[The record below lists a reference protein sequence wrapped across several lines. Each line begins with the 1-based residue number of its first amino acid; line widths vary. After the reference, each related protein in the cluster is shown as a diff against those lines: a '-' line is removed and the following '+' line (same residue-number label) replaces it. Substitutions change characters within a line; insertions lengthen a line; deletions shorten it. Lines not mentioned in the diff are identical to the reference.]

1 MNNID
6 KYFSTADALN
16 AAKLYIDLDALCH
29 NYQKLRD
36 LSPTAICASVVKAN
50 AYGLGLEDVS
60 RALSKAGCTHFFVAQ
75 PREAARLRKVQP
87 KAQIMVL
94 NGLYEAAE
102 DYYTEHNLIP
112 VLNTVEEA
120 EAWARFAEKKGE
132 KLPALAHIDTGMNRL
147 GMSARECDDIFSNER
162 LSQGL
167 DILYLMSHLACA
179 DRPDD
184 EHNRAQLKNF
194 QDVLSKHPQAR
205 ASLANSAGIFLGPD
219 YHFDMTRPGYALYG
233 GKSTDLAQAEMSPVV
248 HLRAKFLQIRDV
260 NTGESV
266 GYGARWVAKRESVI
280 GILPIG
286 YGDGFSRL
294 HGSPTDELRGQVY
307 VSGKKVPIIGR
318 VSMDLMAVDLTE
330 LAQSSALRNMSV
342 EILGE
347 NITIDELAESAQ
359 TIGYEV
365 LTNLGS
371 RYARHYEGS
380 F

>member
-16 AAKLYIDLDALCH
+16 AAKLFIDLGALRQ
-29 NYQKLRD
+29 NYQKLRG
-36 LSPTAICASVVKAN
+36 LSPTAICAGVVKSN

-60 RALSKAGCTHFFVAQ
+60 RALAKAGCTHFFVAQ
-75 PREAARLRKVQP
+75 PREAAQLRKVQP

-94 NGLYEAAE
+94 NGLYEGAE
-102 DYYTEHNLIP
+102 DYYIEHNIIP
-112 VLNTVEEA
+112 VLNTGEEV
-120 EAWARFAEKKGE
+120 EAWAAFADKKGK

-147 GMSARECDDIFSNER
+147 GMSAGECDDIFSNER
-162 LSQGL
+162 FAQSL

-184 EHNRAQLKNF
+184 EHNRAQLKCF
-194 QDVLSKHPQAR
+194 QDVMAKHPKSR
-205 ASLANSAGIFLGPD
+205 ASLANSAGIFLGAD
-219 YHFDMTRPGYALYG
+219 YHFDMTRPGCALYG
-233 GKSTDLAQAEMSPVV
+233 GKSTDLAEAEMSPVV
-248 HLRAKFLQIRDV
+248 HLRSKFLQIRHV
-260 NTGESV
+260 AKGEAV
-266 GYGARWVAKRESVI
+266 GYGATWVANRESVV

-286 YGDGFSRL
+286 YGDGFARL
-294 HGSPTDELRGQVY
+294 HGSPTGELRGQVY
-307 VSGKKVPIIGR
+307 VSGKKIPIIGR

-342 EILGE
+342 EILGQ

-371 RYARHYEGS
+371 RYARHYEG
-380 F
+380 